1 MEIINR
7 IENANIYVGG
17 STLVGTAEE
26 MSVPEI
32 SFSFTELSPLGMV
45 ATHAYANGIKKLEGS
60 IKWSSLNVQSLI
72 AAKSFT
78 GPVQF
83 TVHYPVA
90 AHALDGTLITFD
102 GVITMDAALHNIPLT
117 SFKKDG
123 NLFYVSK
130 YTANNFKQVV
140 GGKILT
146 EINDANNVFILDG
159 VEVWDV
165 P

>member
-1 MEIINR
+1 MEITNR

-32 SFSFTELSPLGMV
+32 SFTFTEHCPLGV
-45 ATHAYANGIKKLEGS
+45 VGTHAYVNGIEKLEGS
-60 IKWSSLNVQSLI
+60 IKWSSLNVQSLV
-72 AAKSFT
+72 AANSFT
-78 GPVQF
+78 APVQF

-90 AHALDGTLITFD
+90 AHALGGTLITLG
-102 GVITMDAALHNIPLT
+102 GVITMDATLHSIPLT

-140 GGKILT
+140 DGKILA
-146 EINDANNVFILDG
+146 EINAANNVFILDG
-159 VEVWDV
+159 VEVWDI